1 MTEGKEPRFLA
12 DSMLGRLATWLR
24 LLGCDVEDSRRIP
37 DGELVRRA
45 AEGGRVLLTRDTRLV
60 THPDLRG
67 RVLFVRGDRYPE
79 QLRQVVRRFGIDPR
93 AKLLTRCVRCNE
105 PLLPVEKEAV
115 RDRVPPYVFRTQ
127 ETFRRCPACGRIFW
141 RATHAERMERHLA
154 EILAG

>member
-1 MTEGKEPRFLA
+1 MEPRFLA

-24 LLGCDVEDSRRIP
+24 LLGCDVEYHRRIP

-60 THPDLRG
+60 THPGLRG
-67 RVLFVRGDRYPE
+67 SVLFIRGDRYPD

-93 AKLLTRCVRCNE
+93 ANLHTRCVRCNE
-105 PLLPVEKEAV
+105 PLLSVEKDAV
-115 RDRVPPYVFRTQ
+115 RERVPPYVFLTQ

-141 RATHAERMERHLA
+141 RATHAQRMEGHLA